1 MTWTAGVFSGGEAG
15 IRTRGTLLH
24 VQRLS
29 KPPHSA
35 TLPPL
40 RGWRPLSRIVLFYLD
55 GWEKQDTR
63 TANEAL
69 LCLPL
74 GSPLHIME
82 NVGMESPDN
91 RLSG

>member
-1 MTWTAGVFSGGEAG
+1 M
-15 IRTRGTLLH
+15 
-24 VQRLS
+24 
-29 KPPHSA
+29 
-35 TLPPL
+35 
-40 RGWRPLSRIVLFYLD
+40 SRIVLFYLD